1 MLAPWKKNSDK
12 PRKHI
17 KKAETSL
24 LLMMVSTVKVM
35 VFSGVM
41 YGCEIWT
48 INKAEQQ
55 RIDAF

>member
-1 MLAPWKKNSDK
+1 MLAPWKNSDK

-24 LLMMVSTVKVM
+24 LLMMVSIVKVM

-41 YGCEIWT
+41 YDVRFGP
-48 INKAEQQ
+48 
-55 RIDAF
+55 